1 MLSGCVVRLQGL
13 VHESRPGAQL
23 EVPDGTRYRLV
34 TVGDAAPLA
43 QLGGHLVHVDGRRIF
58 RTIRVEDWQ
67 VPEGVHGMTAWVG
80 ELRTLG
86 VQLGIQDRNSGGFYL
101 LDAEAEARLSDDAG
115 KVVLVE
121 GYVVGPHQVKVMYAK
136 VLEPT
141 GLSGGSVGSR

>member
-1 MLSGCVVRLQGL
+1 
-13 VHESRPGAQL
+13 
-23 EVPDGTRYRLV
+23 V

-43 QLGGHLVHVDGRRIF
+43 HLEGYLVHVDGRRVF
-58 RTIRVEDWQ
+58 RTVRVEDWQ

-101 LDAEAEARLSDDAG
+101 LDAEAEARLADDAG

-121 GYVVGPHQVKVMYAK
+121 GYVIGPHRVKVMYAR
-136 VLEPT
+136 VLEPS
-141 GLSGGSVGSR
+141 GLSVESAGSQ